1 MKIVVT
7 WAAWFVGN
15 NLIKK
20 LLDDGH
26 HVTWIDNFT
35 LWKKEFLTP
44 YENNINFKFIEADLL
59 IKDQITACFAW
70 IDTVFH
76 LAANSDISKGADIT
90 NIDLELGTIATYNVL
105 ESMRLHNVKSIIF
118 ASSSAVYGVAKKSPT
133 AEDDGPL
140 LPISLY
146 WASKLAC
153 EWLVSAFS
161 HNYDIKVWVYRFG
174 NVIGRNSTHGA
185 AYDFVTRL
193 KNDSS
198 KLVVLGDGNQAK
210 PYIYI
215 DDLVSWILYWWEH
228 SKEDF
233 QYFNLTTS
241 GNSNVKFIVSSIF
254 KHLWLSDTQIEYT
267 GGKQW
272 WKWDVPQVQLD
283 PTKIE
288 SLWWKPQYS
297 SDEAVIQWTKD
308 IVEQIFTDK

>member
-118 ASSSAVYGVAKKSPT
+118 ASSSAVYGIAKKSPT

-174 NVIGRNSTHGA
+174 NVIGSRMT
-185 AYDFVTRL
+185 
-193 KNDSS
+193 
-198 KLVVLGDGNQAK
+198 
-210 PYIYI
+210 
-215 DDLVSWILYWWEH
+215 
-228 SKEDF
+228 SKEF
-233 QYFNLTTS
+233 LKASEKTM
-241 GNSNVKFIVSSIF
+241 VS
-254 KHLWLSDTQIEYT
+254 LMM
-267 GGKQW
+267 
-272 WKWDVPQVQLD
+272 
-283 PTKIE
+283 
-288 SLWWKPQYS
+288 
-297 SDEAVIQWTKD
+297 
-308 IVEQIFTDK
+308 VEIRFPCFCWE